1 MSLITIKVNFKVKT
15 IARDKEGHYIIIKES
30 ILQEDNNPECK
41 CTERASKYTKQT
53 ISHNLSRNITHQ
65 MTIQTLLS
73 GRPTVMTENRLV
85 AAGLGVGVTIKA

>member
-1 MSLITIKVNFKVKT
+1 MSLFTIKVNFKVKT

-30 ILQEDNNPECK
+30 ILQDNNPECK

-73 GRPTVMTENRLV
+73 GRPTVTTENRLV

>member
-1 MSLITIKVNFKVKT
+1 MFTIKVNFKVKT

-30 ILQEDNNPECK
+30 ILQDNNPECK

-73 GRPTVMTENRLV
+73 GRPTVTTENRLV